1 VLLNKAALAEAL
13 GFSERA
19 LTDWQDDGMPI
30 LRAGGSRGEANE
42 YDTAAVVAWLL
53 ARERRRA
60 SADNP
65 RDDLY
70 RSEKRLKDLIIA
82 EKERK
87 LVNAEEVEQAYTR
100 MVVNARQRLLQLPAF
115 MHGRLPP
122 EALAQL
128 EEAIHGA
135 LAELANYD
143 PEKEDAGA

>member
-1 VLLNKAALAEAL
+1 MLLNKVQLAECL

-19 LTDWQDDGMPI
+19 LTDWKDEGLPV
-30 LRAGGSRGEANE
+30 LHNGSRGEANE

-70 RSEKRLKDLIIA
+70 RSEKRLKDLMIA
-82 EKERK
+82 EKEK
-87 LVNAEEVEQAYTR
+87 TLVDAAAVEQHYAR
-100 MVVNARQRLLQLPAF
+100 FVIHARQRLLQLPGL
-115 MHGRLPP
+115 MHGRLAP
-122 EALAQL
+122 EVLTQL

-135 LAELANYD
+135 LNELAGYD
-143 PEKEDAGA
+143 PDKEDVGA

>member
-1 VLLNKAALAEAL
+1 MLLNKVQLAECL

-19 LTDWQDDGMPI
+19 LTDWRDEGLPV
-30 LRAGGSRGEANE
+30 LHNGSRGEANE

-70 RSEKRLKDLIIA
+70 RSEKRLKDLMIA
-82 EKERK
+82 EKEHT
-87 LVNAEEVEQAYTR
+87 LVDAAAVEQKFER
-100 MVVNARQRLLQLPAF
+100 LVVNARQRLLQLPPL

-122 EALAQL
+122 EALVLL

-135 LAELANYD
+135 LKELARYHL
-143 PEKEDAGA
+143 EKEDAGA